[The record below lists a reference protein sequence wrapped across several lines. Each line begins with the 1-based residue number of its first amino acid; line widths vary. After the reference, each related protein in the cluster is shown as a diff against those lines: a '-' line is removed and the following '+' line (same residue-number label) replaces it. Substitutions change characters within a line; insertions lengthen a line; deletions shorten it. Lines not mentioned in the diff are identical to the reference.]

1 MHRERLD
8 FEKYLLLGPIS
19 FIEWGNG
26 EKPVDQKYR
35 LPSDRKLLQEGLCWM
50 TSLALFYKVR
60 PIAQRGL
67 YLLGL
72 FCRFILKVDGFQ
84 HPQAAF
90 YIVSRQ
96 SLGQRYNKKEMT
108 LDSKMVSMR
117 HFIGF
122 HLYV

>member
-1 MHRERLD
+1 
-8 FEKYLLLGPIS
+8 
-19 FIEWGNG
+19 
-26 EKPVDQKYR
+26 
-35 LPSDRKLLQEGLCWM
+35 M

-90 YIVSRQ
+90 YIVPLSRVSPSLTLYNYALIRALEIEKEQELQ
-96 SLGQRYNKKEMT
+96 SSNQYARTY
-108 LDSKMVSMR
+108 VSTS
-117 HFIGF
+117 FI
-122 HLYV
+122 L